1 MPRYSFCSTLGKEYT
16 QIRYRPC
23 FGNFL
28 RSLAGSRSAQ
38 HDQVRQAPTQM
49 ISVHIVIIILI
60 NSLINKGKPKSAAS
74 TLLFLRIFRFFVIQ
88 FNVLF
93 SNWLF
98 RWFNRLIH
106 FWFVHRLLLI
116 RVFGILLRSCCG

>member
-49 ISVHIVIIILI
+49 ISVHIVMIILI
-60 NSLINKGKPKSAAS
+60 NSLINEGKPKSATS
-74 TLLFLRIFRFFVIQ
+74 TLLFLRIFRFFVI
-88 FNVLF
+88 
-93 SNWLF
+93 
-98 RWFNRLIH
+98 
-106 FWFVHRLLLI
+106 
-116 RVFGILLRSCCG
+116 